1 MKKLFLA
8 ASIIA
13 ASTAHAD
20 SSSVNT
26 GSAMTLG
33 PSSSLYSLS
42 SASFNPAMNSL
53 VIKDGES
60 MRMSYFPTFG
70 FNLEI
75 GQADNFADDLEEL
88 ADIID
93 DPDSTDDTPGEVLE
107 RFNKVLEAAGE
118 DGYVKINAGMNMPL
132 LPLYFYSET
141 LGGTIGVD
149 VSLNVQAGISL
160 LDSELYYDQQNSSF
174 VTASALYLKSG
185 LEQTLA
191 LSYSREVYNSDSGK
205 LYAGAKFK
213 YINMELS
220 KQVIPLV
227 ELAGEDMGDLIQDE
241 YDKNQ
246 VTSSDYGIDFG
257 LVWDAKHYRLG
268 LTFENINSP
277 EFEYGEIGVNCSE
290 VPENTPARSN
300 CEAASYFTNVT
311 GEIKAN
317 EVHTKHALMRADA
330 LVNVTER
337 LQISTAIDLAKYDDI
352 VGDDNQWFHTALA
365 YDSDWYVLPSVR
377 VGYHKNLTGNE
388 TSSLTAGLSLFKIV
402 SLDFEYGLESVE
414 VDDSS
419 APRRVGFSL
428 SIQEQF

>member
-1 MKKLFLA
+1 MKKLLLA

-13 ASTAHAD
+13 ACNAHAD
-20 SSSVNT
+20 SSTVNT

-33 PSSSLYSLS
+33 PSSNKYSLS
-42 SASFNPAMNSL
+42 SASYNPAMNSL
-53 VIKDGES
+53 VVKEGEK
-60 MRMSYFPTFG
+60 MRMSYFPTVG
-70 FNLEI
+70 FNVEI

-93 DPDSTDDTPGEVLE
+93 DPNSTNESSSEILE
-107 RFNKVLEAAGE
+107 RFNKVLDTAGE
-118 DGYVKINAGMNMPL
+118 DGYVKFNVGVNMPL
-132 LPLYFYSET
+132 LPLYFYSDT
-141 LGGTIGVD
+141 LGGTIGFDFSVN
-149 VSLNVQAGISL
+149 LQAGVNL
-160 LDSELYYDQQNSSF
+160 LDDELYYDNQNTSF

-185 LEQTLA
+185 VEQTFA
-191 LSYSREVYNSDSGK
+191 ISYSRDVYQSEHGK

-227 ELAGEDMGDLIQDE
+227 ELAGKDLDDVVEDE

-246 VTSSDYGIDFG
+246 ITSSDYGIDFG
-257 LVWDAKHYRLG
+257 LVWDATNYRLG

-277 EFEYGEIGVNCSE
+277 EFEYGAIGVNCFE
-290 VPENTPARSN
+290 VPENTVARSN
-300 CEAASYFTNVT
+300 CEAANYFTTVT

-317 EVHTKHALMRADA
+317 EVHTKHALVRADA
-330 LVNVTER
+330 LVNLSDR
-337 LQISTAIDLAKYDDI
+337 LQFSTAIDLAKYDDI
-352 VGDDNQWFHTALA
+352 IGYDNQWFHTALA

-377 VGYHKNLTGNE
+377 VGYHKNLIGTE
-388 TSSLTAGLSLFKIV
+388 TSSVTAGFSLFKIV

-414 VDDSS
+414 VDDTS